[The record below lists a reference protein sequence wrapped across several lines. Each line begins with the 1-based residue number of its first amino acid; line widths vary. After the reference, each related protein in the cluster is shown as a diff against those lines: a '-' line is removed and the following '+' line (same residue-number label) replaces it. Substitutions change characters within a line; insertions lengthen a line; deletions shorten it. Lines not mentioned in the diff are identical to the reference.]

1 MAVTFDLAIIAKDGV
16 VNAKTIAI
24 PTNKVAAVRAA
35 TAEEIVKFPTAVTVV
50 EVDEIRGQS
59 QYKSINVS
67 VTALATVKTAINA

>member
-1 MAVTFDLAIIAKDGV
+1 MAVTFDLAIIAKDGR
-16 VNAKTIAI
+16 VNAQTIAI